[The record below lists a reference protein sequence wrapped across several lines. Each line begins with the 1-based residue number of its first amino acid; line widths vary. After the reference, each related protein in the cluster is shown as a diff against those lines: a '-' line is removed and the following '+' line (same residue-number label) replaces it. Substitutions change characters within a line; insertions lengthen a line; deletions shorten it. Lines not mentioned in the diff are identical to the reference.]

1 MDFKTNKPIYQ
12 QIVDFC
18 FSKILTREWQA
29 EERVVS
35 VRELSTQLAVNSR
48 TVLKAY
54 EYLQAEDII
63 YPERGMGFY
72 LSKDAV
78 KKVMRIQKKEF
89 FENQL
94 ADMFRSMELLGI
106 SIEEITDL
114 KKTVHE
120 EISKDCIMDYLR
132 TPLRTYDCQSFD
144 TDVRDL
150 FLHAFLTF
158 IGQTRKV

>member
-18 FSKILTREWQA
+18 FSKILTREWTVG
-29 EERVVS
+29 ERIVS

-72 LSKDAV
+72 LSKDAM
-78 KKVMRIQKKEF
+78 KKVMNAWRSC
-89 FENQL
+89 
-94 ADMFRSMELLGI
+94 RSMCSPPPRPI
-106 SIEEITDL
+106 
-114 KKTVHE
+114 
-120 EISKDCIMDYLR
+120 R
-132 TPLRTYDCQSFD
+132 SFP
-144 TDVRDL
+144 
-150 FLHAFLTF
+150 
-158 IGQTRKV
+158 KCP

>member
-1 MDFKTNKPIYQ
+1 MSAGTQAIVTFCNYAAPISVLLGSWVSSYFLLKRKTTVAYGLQDQTKPIYQ

-54 EYLQAEDII
+54 EYLQAEGII

-106 SIEEITDL
+106 SIEEITERYNKL
-114 KKTVHE
+114 KKDG
-120 EISKDCIMDYLR
+120 S
-132 TPLRTYDCQSFD
+132 
-144 TDVRDL
+144 
-150 FLHAFLTF
+150 
-158 IGQTRKV
+158 

>member
-18 FSKILTREWQA
+18 FSKILTREWRA

-54 EYLQAEDII
+54 EYLQTEDII

-106 SIEEITDL
+106 SIER
-114 KKTVHE
+114 
-120 EISKDCIMDYLR
+120 KDCIMDYLR

>member
-54 EYLQAEDII
+54 EYLQAEGII
-63 YPERGMGFY
+63 YPETGNGILPLQRCGEE
-72 LSKDAV
+72 SDA
-78 KKVMRIQKKEF
+78 
-89 FENQL
+89 NT
-94 ADMFRSMELLGI
+94 
-106 SIEEITDL
+106 EER
-114 KKTVHE
+114 V
-120 EISKDCIMDYLR
+120 
-132 TPLRTYDCQSFD
+132 F
-144 TDVRDL
+144 
-150 FLHAFLTF
+150 
-158 IGQTRKV
+158 

>member
-18 FSKILTREWQA
+18 FSKILTREWRA
-29 EERVVS
+29 EERVVSEGGVVS

-54 EYLQAEDII
+54 EYLQTEDII

-94 ADMFRSMELLGI
+94 ADMFRSMELLSI
-106 SIEEITDL
+106 SIEEITERYNKL
-114 KKTVHE
+114 KKDG
-120 EISKDCIMDYLR
+120 S
-132 TPLRTYDCQSFD
+132 
-144 TDVRDL
+144 
-150 FLHAFLTF
+150 
-158 IGQTRKV
+158 

>member
-18 FSKILTREWQA
+18 FSKILTREWTVG
-29 EERVVS
+29 ERIVS
-35 VRELSTQLAVNSR
+35 VRALSTQLAVNSR

-72 LSKDAV
+72 LSKDAM
-78 KKVMRIQKKEF
+78 KKVMKIQKKEF

-94 ADMFRSMELLGI
+94 ADLFSIMDLLGI
-106 SIEEITDL
+106 SIDEITERYNKL
-114 KKTVHE
+114 KN
-120 EISKDCIMDYLR
+120 S
-132 TPLRTYDCQSFD
+132 SS
-144 TDVRDL
+144 
-150 FLHAFLTF
+150 
-158 IGQTRKV
+158 

>member
-18 FSKILTREWQA
+18 FSKILTREW
-29 EERVVS
+29 RVVS

-54 EYLQAEDII
+54 EYLQTEDII

-89 FENQL
+89 FDNQL
-94 ADMFRSMELLGI
+94 ADMFHSMELLGI
-106 SIEEITDL
+106 SIEEITERYNKL
-114 KKTVHE
+114 KKDG
-120 EISKDCIMDYLR
+120 S
-132 TPLRTYDCQSFD
+132 
-144 TDVRDL
+144 
-150 FLHAFLTF
+150 
-158 IGQTRKV
+158 

>member
-48 TVLKAY
+48 NVLKAY
-54 EYLQAEDII
+54 EYLQAEGII

-106 SIEEITDL
+106 SIEEITERYNKL
-114 KKTVHE
+114 KKDG
-120 EISKDCIMDYLR
+120 S
-132 TPLRTYDCQSFD
+132 
-144 TDVRDL
+144 
-150 FLHAFLTF
+150 
-158 IGQTRKV
+158 

>member
-18 FSKILTREWQA
+18 FSKILTREW
-29 EERVVS
+29 RVVS

-54 EYLQAEDII
+54 EYLQTEDII

-89 FENQL
+89 FDNQL

-106 SIEEITDL
+106 SIEEITERYNKL
-114 KKTVHE
+114 KKDG
-120 EISKDCIMDYLR
+120 S
-132 TPLRTYDCQSFD
+132 
-144 TDVRDL
+144 
-150 FLHAFLTF
+150 
-158 IGQTRKV
+158 

>member
-1 MDFKTNKPIYQ
+1 MEFKTNKPIYQ

-18 FSKILTREWQA
+18 FSKILTREWRA

-48 TVLKAY
+48 TLLKAY
-54 EYLQAEDII
+54 EYLQTEDII

-89 FENQL
+89 FDNQL
-94 ADMFRSMELLGI
+94 ADGAVKGDGLAIDIAGRDDVLIQNDEM
-106 SIEEITDL
+106 TDAAAGECL
-114 KKTVHE
+114 AAVGA
-120 EISKDCIMDYLR
+120 
-132 TPLRTYDCQSFD
+132 
-144 TDVRDL
+144 
-150 FLHAFLTF
+150 HASAAEH
-158 IGQTRKV
+158 

>member
-18 FSKILTREWQA
+18 FSKILTREWRA

-54 EYLQAEDII
+54 EYLQTEDII

-89 FENQL
+89 FDNQL

-106 SIEEITDL
+106 SIEEITE
-114 KKTVHE
+114 TVHE
-120 EISKDCIMDYLR
+120 EIRKDCIMDYLR

>member
-18 FSKILTREWQA
+18 FSKILTREWRA

-54 EYLQAEDII
+54 EYLQAEG
-63 YPERGMGFY
+63 RFY

-94 ADMFRSMELLGI
+94 ADMFRSMELLSI
-106 SIEEITDL
+106 SIEEITERYNKL
-114 KKTVHE
+114 KKDG
-120 EISKDCIMDYLR
+120 S
-132 TPLRTYDCQSFD
+132 
-144 TDVRDL
+144 
-150 FLHAFLTF
+150 
-158 IGQTRKV
+158 

>member
-18 FSKILTREWQA
+18 FSKILTREWRA

-54 EYLQAEDII
+54 EYLQTEDII

-89 FENQL
+89 
-94 ADMFRSMELLGI
+94 
-106 SIEEITDL
+106 L
-114 KKTVHE
+114 KPACRHVPQHGAAQHQ
-120 EISKDCIMDYLR
+120 YRRNNR
-132 TPLRTYDCQSFD
+132 T
-144 TDVRDL
+144 
-150 FLHAFLTF
+150 
-158 IGQTRKV
+158 I

>member
-1 MDFKTNKPIYQ
+1 MDFKNNKPIYQ

-18 FSKILTREWQA
+18 FSKILTREWRA

-54 EYLQAEDII
+54 EYLQTEDII

-89 FENQL
+89 FDNQL

-106 SIEEITDL
+106 SIEEITERYNKL
-114 KKTVHE
+114 KKDG
-120 EISKDCIMDYLR
+120 S
-132 TPLRTYDCQSFD
+132 
-144 TDVRDL
+144 
-150 FLHAFLTF
+150 
-158 IGQTRKV
+158 

>member
-18 FSKILTREWQA
+18 FSKILTREWRGG
-29 EERVVS
+29 ERGGS

-54 EYLQAEDII
+54 EYLQTEDII

-94 ADMFRSMELLGI
+94 ADMFRSMELLSI
-106 SIEEITDL
+106 SIEEITERYNKL
-114 KKTVHE
+114 KKDG
-120 EISKDCIMDYLR
+120 S
-132 TPLRTYDCQSFD
+132 
-144 TDVRDL
+144 
-150 FLHAFLTF
+150 
-158 IGQTRKV
+158 

>member
-1 MDFKTNKPIYQ
+1 MGIELLPAQRKTTVAYGLQDQQPIYQ

-18 FSKILTREWQA
+18 FSKILTREWRA

-54 EYLQAEDII
+54 EYLQTEDII

-89 FENQL
+89 
-94 ADMFRSMELLGI
+94 
-106 SIEEITDL
+106 
-114 KKTVHE
+114 
-120 EISKDCIMDYLR
+120 
-132 TPLRTYDCQSFD
+132 
-144 TDVRDL
+144 
-150 FLHAFLTF
+150 LT
-158 IGQTRKV
+158 TSLPTCSAAWSYSASV